1 MANGQFTC
9 EARLNLKTSLK
20 IQDKTLEM
28 PPFFLKSSIS
38 ESFVLWLFFFFIR
51 IARAGKQRCSEIGIS
66 IHVFCK
72 EYKLVVPFWGEVG
85 SVLVKILLLGQLIR
99 CHKGSIHR

>member
-28 PPFFLKSSIS
+28 PPFFLNHQFQKAL
-38 ESFVLWLFFFFIR
+38 FYGFFFFFR
-51 IARAGKQRCSEIGIS
+51 IARAGKQRCSEMDIS

-99 CHKGSIHR
+99 RHKGSIHR